1 MLLPIEVFNW
11 LSQVLKILVETVM
24 FCFINSAGFILEK
37 KKKMSDRRKRDERDS
52 GHRKRED
59 REQIRENYVKK
70 RQDNLSLFHCLILW
84 AGMSGASCR
93 AG

>member
-11 LSQVLKILVETVM
+11 LSQIVTILVETVM

-37 KKKMSDRRKRDERDS
+37 DKEMSDRRKRDERDS

-70 RQDNLSLFHCLILW
+70 RQDNLSLFHCLI
-84 AGMSGASCR
+84 
-93 AG
+93 